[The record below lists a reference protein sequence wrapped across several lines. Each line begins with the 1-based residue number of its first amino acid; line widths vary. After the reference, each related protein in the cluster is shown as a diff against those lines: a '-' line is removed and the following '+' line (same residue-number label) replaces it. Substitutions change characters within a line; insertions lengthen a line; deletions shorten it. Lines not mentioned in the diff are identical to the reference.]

1 MQMGVALN
9 APPRRARQAS
19 TVNCARRG
27 QPQILFA
34 SRAPPQRARWASTAI
49 ALEEPHQM
57 LHASLAPTCQN
68 VADQAC
74 NQRTLLLEALYAATT
89 VHGRP
94 LLASEERA
102 QASMPRRR
110 APSARR
116 VHFPLPVV
124 LANVPCAYRGR
135 TRRKKAQ
142 LSVMRVRQIP
152 TRPCRAPPRLPAH
165 ATLGG
170 RAPMAAHVQNVASAG
185 TKQKQ
190 ALRHAKTVR
199 QILTRLCRALP

>member
-9 APPRRARQAS
+9 APPRRAWRANNA
-19 TVNCARRG
+19 NCARRG

-68 VADQAC
+68 VAGQAR
-74 NQRTLLLEALYAATT
+74 NQRTLLLEALYAVTT
-89 VHGRP
+89 MHGRP
-94 LLASEERA
+94 LRASEERA
-102 QASMPRRR
+102 QTFMSRIR

-124 LANVPCAYRGR
+124 LGECFLCVSGTYQAQEGLTVCNTCPANSHSPVQSTASTAC
-135 TRRKKAQ
+135 TCK
-142 LSVMRVRQIP
+142 
-152 TRPCRAPPRLPAH
+152 
-165 ATLGG
+165 LGG
-170 RAPMAAHVQNVASAG
+170 RAPMAEERAPSVSQGS
-185 TKQKQ
+185 
-190 ALRHAKTVR
+190 
-199 QILTRLCRALP
+199 TRLRRGMLRAPAV